1 MAVSGVPNTT
11 AANLP
16 STPSTSSA
24 STSSGASMNLSKD
37 DFLKLF
43 VTSLQY
49 QDPLSPMD
57 NGQMMQQ
64 MSQLGMMEQVTNM
77 TSAVDKLTENMLG
90 NQIQQGSSL
99 LGKIVTGKDDAGNT
113 VTGEASKLVVNDGI
127 VDLLVNNTQI
137 QIGSIQEVDLS

>member
-1 MAVSGVPNTT
+1 
-11 AANLP
+11 
-16 STPSTSSA
+16 
-24 STSSGASMNLSKD
+24 
-37 DFLKLF
+37 
-43 VTSLQY
+43 
-49 QDPLSPMD
+49 MD